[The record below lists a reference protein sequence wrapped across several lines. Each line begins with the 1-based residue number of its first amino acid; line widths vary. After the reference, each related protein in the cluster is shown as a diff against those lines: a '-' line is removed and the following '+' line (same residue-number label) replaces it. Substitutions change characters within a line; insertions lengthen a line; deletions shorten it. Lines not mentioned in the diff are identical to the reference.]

1 MSDLPTSRG
10 RWSKPECRHTEG
22 EHHDCQA
29 VDHRNRH
36 ISRAWAEANQ
46 SVPAID
52 PGRDA
57 RVTRAFFEAMNRICG
72 TPNAPR
78 PEPTNGVSN
87 HRRYVA

>member
-1 MSDLPTSRG
+1 MNDRPTSRVPYT
-10 RWSKPECRHTEG
+10 KPECRHTEG
-22 EHHDCQA
+22 ARHDCRY
-29 VDHRNRH
+29 VDQRNRL
-36 ISRAWAEANQ
+36 ISRAWQEASA

-57 RVTRAFFEAMNRICG
+57 RVTREFMDAMNRACG